1 MKQLDSNRNSMAPGQ
16 ADGEIPRRLAEFFSA
31 FADKSR
37 IRILSTLLEA
47 GELSVGALANK
58 TGSSKSAVSH
68 QLKLLR
74 LLRLVTFRS
83 EGRMVIYRL
92 DDAHIEEILRAG
104 LEHLGELESP

>member
-1 MKQLDSNRNSMAPGQ
+1 MKQSSDRKTLTAPGQ
-16 ADGEIPRRLAEFFSA
+16 VDSEVPRRLAEFFSA

-37 IRILSTLLEA
+37 VRILSTLLEA
-47 GELSVGALANK
+47 AELSVGELANK
-58 TGSSKSAVSH
+58 IGSSKSAVSH

-83 EGRMVIYRL
+83 EGRMAIYRL

-104 LEHLGELESP
+104 LEHIGELETP